1 MGDVNSPPP
10 PPRLG
15 LKNIPT
21 YFEMP
26 YYTETHSEPIKH
38 LKWRVLQKQLTAFSR

>member
-1 MGDVNSPPP
+1 MGDVNSPP

-26 YYTETHSEPIKH
+26 YNTETHSEPIKH